1 MVKRSQRRRKKNKE
15 DGNPT
20 TGAVTT
26 AKIKS
31 KAKTKSKSSK
41 SNDKENTNMSTS
53 EQKKL
58 SFCEL
63 QMLQQTVF
71 DFLKS
76 DKLSEELSGLNNVQR
91 KEIHLFARQHGL
103 KTRSRSSA
111 GDRLLTISRN
121 ECLQQHIR
129 LQEVLLTVST
139 RTSVVLGTSLNELDR
154 KRMQP
159 HNEYHQGF
167 ASQGGGGL
175 VAKPR
180 VPPNARFNKTILAEQ
195 RQLPLQSKRSAIL
208 ESLNRSQ
215 VLIVNGATGS
225 GKSTQ
230 LPQYLLENA
239 TDRRQPIRIVVSQPR
254 RIAAVSVASR
264 IAEERGEVLGNA
276 VGYIIRMESNFS
288 SNTVLSLTTS
298 GCLLRSLAMNGA
310 EFFANT
316 THLIID
322 EVHDRDLNTDFLLL
336 AVKLELQRNKS
347 LKLILMSA
355 TMDLQALSS
364 YFNNAPVIY
373 VEGRS
378 FNVRI
383 YPLEKVLSKT
393 GYMTPQMM
401 RMLGND
407 DNADEEQLLQ
417 AYLTAHHS
425 REEDNID
432 NALIVSLLQML
443 LLMGVKGAVIVY
455 LPGYQDMTTLMDHLL
470 ETLPEDHIKVML
482 LHSQIDGLKQ
492 KEVFREYSDVQ
503 LKIVLS
509 TNIGQTSITI
519 PDLLYVIDTG
529 RSKMKTYDVAT
540 GASQL
545 ACTWI
550 SQADAQ
556 QRTGRAGRCQDGI
569 CYRLYS
575 TDQFNNFSRFVVP
588 EMRRH
593 TLDEI
598 CLLAKIAVPHQPIE
612 QFLSL
617 ALDPPETTAIAQAC
631 ANLKLLNVLHDS
643 DESVTD
649 LGRIIAELPLDVQ
662 LAKCLVYSI
671 YYCCAGSVSIIAAFY
686 SVRDPFVLPID
697 RSARNEQR
705 KARDAFCVDSYSDS
719 LGILLLFNEYTLVS
733 RKGRRA
739 VDQYCRENFVCQK
752 SMDMFVSTVQTLRL
766 SLRRIIKLSDL
777 NSATKYDN
785 NMNLVRLALTAGL
798 YPKIVHIDRS
808 KIGKR
813 RLIAEGDPNVQL
825 SRNSGMTLCFSKKPK
840 SSLIDWLI
848 YVEKSR
854 TAGQV
859 THIEHVTLI
868 TTLMVALQCGKV
880 AKLEPIGPQ
889 QHDNFNDDNEEA
901 DENETKSVLCLDSWI
916 RILVDTDLGQKLLK
930 LRSHVASEFNGFISS
945 RVMQPDCCPSVEYV
959 RKLLEINSEISG
971 LSENDIILH

>member
-1 MVKRSQRRRKKNKE
+1 MARRKYRRDKKDKE
-15 DGNPT
+15 DSNPT
-20 TGAVTT
+20 AGAVTT
-26 AKIKS
+26 PKVKN
-31 KAKTKSKSSK
+31 KTNKTKSKSSK
-41 SNDKENTNMSTS
+41 SNDKENTGTSTS

-58 SFCEL
+58 SLSEL

-76 DKLSEELSGLNNVQR
+76 DKQSEELSGLTNVQR

-111 GDRLLTISRN
+111 GERLLTISRN
-121 ECLQQHIR
+121 ESVAQQQRKR
-129 LQEVLLTVST
+129 LAKTTLLVSEQ
-139 RTSVVLGTSLNELDR
+139 TSVVLGISLRELDS
-154 KRMQP
+154 KWTQQP
-159 HNEYHQGF
+159 LYEHHPG
-167 ASQGGGGL
+167 SVSHGGGGGL

-180 VPPNARFNKTILAEQ
+180 VPPNARFNKAIAFEQ
-195 RQLPLQSKRSAIL
+195 RQLPIHAQRSAII
-208 ESLNRSQ
+208 ESLNKSQ

-230 LPQYLLENA
+230 LPQYLLA
-239 TDRRQPIRIVVSQPR
+239 HAADRRQPIRIVVSQPR

-264 IAEERGEVLGNA
+264 IAEERGEVLGNT
-276 VGYIIRMESNFS
+276 VGYIIRMESKFS

-336 AVKLELQRNKS
+336 AIKLELQRNKS

-364 YFNNAPVIY
+364 YFNNAPVIN

-383 YPLEKVLSKT
+383 YPLEQILSKT

-401 RMLGND
+401 WVLDKEENVGQ
-407 DNADEEQLLQ
+407 EQLLQ
-417 AYLTAHHS
+417 AYLQAHHN
-425 REEDNID
+425 REEENID

-443 LLMGVKGAVIVY
+443 LLVGVKGAVIVY

-470 ETLPEDHIKVML
+470 ETLPEDPIKILL

-492 KEVFREYSDVQ
+492 KEVFREYPDVQ

-575 TDQFNNFSRFVVP
+575 TEQFNNFSRFVVP

-598 CLLAKIAVPHQPIE
+598 CLLAKIAVPHQPLE

-617 ALDPPETTAIAQAC
+617 ALDPPETTAVAQAC
-631 ANLKLLNVLHDS
+631 ANLKLLNVLRDG

-671 YYCCAGSVSIIAAFY
+671 YYCCVGSVSIITAFY
-686 SVRDPFVLPID
+686 SVRDPFILPID

-705 KARDAFCVDSYSDS
+705 KARDAFSVDCYSDS
-719 LGILLLFNEYTLVS
+719 IGILLLFNEYMLVS

-739 VDQYCRENFVCQK
+739 VDQYCRDNFVCQK

-766 SLRRIIKLSDL
+766 SLRRIIKFSDV
-777 NSATKYDN
+777 NAATKYDN
-785 NMNLVRLALTAGL
+785 NLNMVRLALTAGL
-798 YPKIVHIDRS
+798 YPKIVYIHRS
-808 KIGKR
+808 GKSAKR
-813 RLIAEGDPNVQL
+813 RLIAEGDSNVQI
-825 SRNSGMTLCFSKKPK
+825 SRNSGMTLCLSKKQK
-840 SSLIDWLI
+840 SSIIDWLI

-859 THIEHVTLI
+859 THVEHATLI
-868 TTLMVALQCGKV
+868 STLMVALECGKV
-880 AKLEPIGPQ
+880 AKLEAIDPQ
-889 QHDNFNDDNEEA
+889 LQEDANDDDVGEEQDVLKA
-901 DENETKSVLCLDSWI
+901 LDMDDKFVSVSVSVPPWGTTAKYLML
-916 RILVDTDLGQKLLK
+916 LQLQLQLGFAFAIVPHA
-930 LRSHVASEFNGFISS
+930 R
-945 RVMQPDCCPSVEYV
+945 
-959 RKLLEINSEISG
+959 
-971 LSENDIILH
+971 